1 MSDAKPEVTFEE
13 FEKLDIRVGTVLRAQ
28 PNPQARNPAFALRID
43 FGDLGVLESSAQ
55 ITQNYTADSL
65 VGMQVI
71 AVVNFPPKRVAG
83 VKSQCL
89 VLGAVSVSAG
99 VVCLT
104 TTRPVENGSRVA

>member
-1 MSDAKPEVTFEE
+1 MSDAASTVTCEE
-13 FEKLDIRVGTVLRAQ
+13 FERLDIRVGTVLEAQ
-28 PNPQARNPAFALRID
+28 RNTAARKPAFVLRID
-43 FGDLGVLESSAQ
+43 FGNLGVLESSAQ
-55 ITQNYTADSL
+55 ITENYAAESL
-65 VGMQVI
+65 IGMQVI

-89 VLGAVSVSAG
+89 LLGAVSESAG